1 MIRIL
6 EIIKKN
12 LKLLVRSKTSALI
25 VLVGPLLLMLLMGLA
40 FNSSSALD
48 IKVGTY
54 SESYSE
60 LSTGIKTQL
69 QDDSFKVV
77 EMSSEQTCM
86 DAVKKDDVHICVVF
100 PKDLSV
106 QSTENVIFHVDKTRL
121 NLVYLVINSIS
132 NKLSVKSSELSTA
145 LTTTLVNAVNNI
157 NNDVT
162 GNSESISQL
171 GVNLNQA
178 AIEINTAQGALANIQ
193 MPNLTEV
200 ISDNNMSDDVLDDLK
215 SAQTKINNFFVMK
228 GNIDTAITTAKTNL
242 DTANINNQKVQD
254 VVKKIN
260 ENINSIQIK
269 EVSKIVTPI
278 KTEIKPIAAEKTYLD
293 SSLPSVLMLVLL
305 FAGVFLASTIIISE
319 KTSRAYFRNFITPTN
334 YAIFLI
340 GNYLS
345 NLLVLILQTLVI
357 FAVMFSV
364 TKFLPSS
371 GAILNLFIIIL
382 LVSSVFILLG
392 MLIGYLFKNEET
404 ATIGSITIS
413 FVLIFFSNII
423 LPTETLPSAVK
434 SIVNFN
440 PVMLGESALRRTLL
454 FEESLSSISLHVYV
468 LLGYVVLLFVLV
480 YLARELTKRRVG

>member
-77 EMSSEQTCM
+77 EMSSEQNCL
-86 DAVKKDDVHICVVF
+86 DAVKRGDVHICVVF

-106 QSTENVIFHVDKTRL
+106 QSTENVIFHVDKTRM

-157 NNDVT
+157 NSDVT

-178 AIEINTAQGALANIQ
+178 VTEVNNAQGALANIQ
-193 MPNLTEV
+193 MPNLTE
-200 ISDNNMSDDVLDDLK
+200 IMEGNMSDDVLGDLK
-215 SAQTKINNFFVMK
+215 SAQTKIDNFFAMK
-228 GNIDTAITTAKTNL
+228 GNIDC
-242 DTANINNQKVQD
+242 
-254 VVKKIN
+254 
-260 ENINSIQIK
+260 
-269 EVSKIVTPI
+269 
-278 KTEIKPIAAEKTYLD
+278 
-293 SSLPSVLMLVLL
+293 
-305 FAGVFLASTIIISE
+305 
-319 KTSRAYFRNFITPTN
+319 
-334 YAIFLI
+334 
-340 GNYLS
+340 
-345 NLLVLILQTLVI
+345 
-357 FAVMFSV
+357 
-364 TKFLPSS
+364 
-371 GAILNLFIIIL
+371 
-382 LVSSVFILLG
+382 
-392 MLIGYLFKNEET
+392 
-404 ATIGSITIS
+404 
-413 FVLIFFSNII
+413 
-423 LPTETLPSAVK
+423 
-434 SIVNFN
+434 
-440 PVMLGESALRRTLL
+440 
-454 FEESLSSISLHVYV
+454 
-468 LLGYVVLLFVLV
+468 
-480 YLARELTKRRVG
+480 

>member
-77 EMSSEQTCM
+77 EMSSEQNCL
-86 DAVKKDDVHICVVF
+86 DAVKRGDVHICVVF

-106 QSTENVIFHVDKTRL
+106 QSTENVIFHVDKTRM

-157 NNDVT
+157 NSDVT

-178 AIEINTAQGALANIQ
+178 VTEVNNAQGALANIQ
-193 MPNLTEV
+193 MPNLTE
-200 ISDNNMSDDVLDDLK
+200 IMEGNMSDDVLGDLK
-215 SAQTKINNFFVMK
+215 SAQTKIDNFFAMK
-228 GNIDTAITTAKTNL
+228 GNIDTAINSAKENLNTAST
-242 DTANINNQKVQD
+242 NNQKVQD

-260 ENINSIQIK
+260 DNINSIQIK

-392 MLIGYLFKNEET
+392 M
-404 ATIGSITIS
+404 
-413 FVLIFFSNII
+413 
-423 LPTETLPSAVK
+423 
-434 SIVNFN
+434 
-440 PVMLGESALRRTLL
+440 
-454 FEESLSSISLHVYV
+454 
-468 LLGYVVLLFVLV
+468 
-480 YLARELTKRRVG
+480 

>member
-1 MIRIL
+1 
-6 EIIKKN
+6 
-12 LKLLVRSKTSALI
+12 
-25 VLVGPLLLMLLMGLA
+25 MLLMGLA

-77 EMSSEQTCM
+77 EMSSEQNCL
-86 DAVKKDDVHICVVF
+86 DAVKRGDVHICVVF

-106 QSTENVIFHVDKTRL
+106 QSTENVIFHVDKTRM

-157 NNDVT
+157 NSDVT

-178 AIEINTAQGALANIQ
+178 VTEVNNAQGALANIQ
-193 MPNLTEV
+193 MPNLTE
-200 ISDNNMSDDVLDDLK
+200 IMEGNMSDDVLGDLK
-215 SAQTKINNFFVMK
+215 SAQTKIDNFFAMK
-228 GNIDTAITTAKTNL
+228 GNIDTAINSAKENLNTAST
-242 DTANINNQKVQD
+242 NNQKVQD

-260 ENINSIQIK
+260 DNINSIQIK

-423 LPTETLPSAVK
+423 LPTETLPATIR

-440 PVMLGESALRRTLL
+440 PVMLGETALRRTLL
-454 FEESLSSISLHVYV
+454 FEESLSSISLHIYV

-480 YLARELTKRRVG
+480 YLARELTKRRVN

>member
-1 MIRIL
+1 MFRIL

-12 LKLLVRSKTSALI
+12 LKLLIRSRTSALI

-40 FNSSSALD
+40 FNSSSAMD
-48 IKVGTY
+48 IKVGTF
-54 SESYSE
+54 SEKYSE
-60 LSTGIKTQL
+60 LSNGIKIQL
-69 QDDSFKVV
+69 EDDNFKVV
-77 EMSSEQTCM
+77 EMSSEQNCM
-86 DAVKKDDVHICVVF
+86 DAVRRGDVHVCVVF

-106 QSTENVIFHVDKTRL
+106 QSSENVIFHVDKTRL

-157 NNDVT
+157 NKDVND
-162 GNSESISQL
+162 NSESISQL

-178 AIEINTAQGALANIQ
+178 LNEVNNVQGSLSNIQ
-193 MPNLTEV
+193 MPNLTE
-200 ISDNNMSDDVLDDLK
+200 IDGNMSEDVLDDLK
-215 SAQTKINNFFVMK
+215 SAQTKIDNFFAMK
-228 GNIDTAITTAKTNL
+228 ENIDTAINSAKDNL
-242 DTANINNQKVQD
+242 NNANTNNQKVQD

-260 ENINSIQIK
+260 DNINSIQIK

-278 KTEIKPIAAEKTYLD
+278 KTEIKPVSSEKTYLD
-293 SSLPSVLMLVLL
+293 ASLPSVLMLVLL

-345 NLLVLILQTLVI
+345 NMLVLILQTLVI
-357 FAVMFSV
+357 FIVMFSV
-364 TKFLPSS
+364 TKFLPS
-371 GAILNLFIIIL
+371 ADALLNLIIIIL
-382 LVSSVFILLG
+382 LVSSVFILIG

-413 FVLIFFSNII
+413 FVMIFFSNII
-423 LPTETLPSAVK
+423 LPTETLPSAIR

-440 PVMLGESALRRTLL
+440 PVMLGETALRRTLL
-454 FEESLSSISLHVYV
+454 FGETLGSISLHVFV

-480 YLARELTKRRVG
+480 YLSRELTKRRVG